1 VYTYDKAKIF
11 SIPLM
16 DHVVVFSTESSAN
29 AENIVEKALEY
40 INTNGT
46 KLSLYPPSN
55 IIFNY
60 CDMRGMLGFLIL
72 FLLRYLLS
80 VKQFRFYICQRFNL
94 LAITHCK
101 AVPMPRRMWSER

>member
-1 VYTYDKAKIF
+1 LDYLAGCIIVKKVCWSNRREKIVYTYDKAKIF

-60 CDMRGMLGFLIL
+60 SLIT
-72 FLLRYLLS
+72 
-80 VKQFRFYICQRFNL
+80 VI
-94 LAITHCK
+94 
-101 AVPMPRRMWSER
+101 